1 MKLLVHPLSEVRLI
15 PVGDCFMSTIP
26 NLEKILLEA
35 EKCFGFPVGSGSKK
49 FTTLGISIEKHDKKV
64 AKILMEILEALELDE
79 EETQDFYGS
88 IMSWF
93 QFYKRIE
100 LNLWTHNAEK
110 KQIIWFF
117 LGYVFIPF
125 IARTAANWNIDGA
138 KGKGMP
144 NVFWYL
150 PRSEI
155 VNGSKTLVLP
165 IQQMMKWLEDLLGQ
179 PMDRIKESLDGQ
191 SIEPE
196 SVERTLYNWK
206 GGILPEADKINQYF
220 ANKTKWSFKGCYEP
234 KTNKSLEEKFR
245 ESYDF
250 LKDEKHLD
258 TEGVRD
264 QLLLANR
271 RLDSIFAG
279 KPSDEDKEL
288 FIEATAERYAI
299 PTMSI
304 LRKRFRLARAGQ
316 DAYQKLLEILC
327 PDVEPTETDPSKNKL
342 LQLINQYQRIFNL
355 TTEAFN
361 QCGPNQPLEDQWFDK
376 QLYDFEKMTTL
387 LSIAPSKQ
395 SEYTA
400 ELLGD
405 YLSYIFRGLDK
416 TSNLED
422 HYINYNDAEDFRRNA
437 LFHLERVDTL
447 VKKLVKYSESSKELQ
462 NEIKPW
468 KMIQKHHDPETL
480 SQILG
485 SDFSHKT
492 TSLLLKRL
500 EEVAEKPQ
508 EQLFLYM
515 HKLANFLNKKQ
526 NKDKSIRHEVT
537 TLLDKAEKNEHY
549 PQWEAVFLQYEAKH
563 YLACNE
569 FGSSDG
575 LAEKYFK
582 DALEACERNNYGLLR
597 GEIARDAFATLVSTG
612 KLIVNNHEKYYR
624 NLLRYM
630 EVGGIDI
637 SIENAAEDLHKY
649 FWENLYTPYPEVNKL
664 KPTLF
669 FRS

>member
-79 EETQDFYGS
+79 EETQYFYGS

-100 LNLWTHNAEK
+100 LNLWTHNAEN

-271 RLDSIFAG
+271 RLDSIFAR

-405 YLSYIFRGLDK
+405 YLSDIFKNLDK
-416 TSNLED
+416 PSALED
-422 HYINYNDAEDFRRNA
+422 HYPDYSDGEDIRQKA
-437 LFHLERVDTL
+437 LFHLDRLNQHIIVQNNVFSL
-447 VKKLVKYSESSKELQ
+447 LKELQ
-462 NEIKPW
+462 RGNTPW
-468 KMIQKHHDPETL
+468 KILQKHDDPEVL
-480 SQILG
+480 SRALA
-485 SDFSHKT
+485 DKPAPKVA
-492 TSLLLKRL
+492 SLLLKRL
-500 EEVAEKPQ
+500 EEVTVEPQAE
-508 EQLFLYM
+508 LFLIM
-515 HKLANFLNKKQ
+515 FKLDIYLNKKQ
-526 NKDKSIRHEVT
+526 GRDKSTRQTVEIF
-537 TLLDKAEKNEHY
+537 LNQAKKNVRY
-549 PQWEAVFLQYEAKH
+549 SKWEAVFLQYKAKH
-563 YLACNE
+563 YLAINE
-569 FGSSDG
+569 FGTSKG

-582 DALEACERNNYGLLR
+582 EALEACERNNYGPLR
-597 GEIARDAFATLVSTG
+597 GEIARDAFATLVSSG

-624 NLLRYM
+624 NLLRYT
-630 EVGGIDI
+630 EVGGTYV
-637 SIENAAEDLHKY
+637 SIENAAKDLHKY
-649 FWENLYTPYPEVNKL
+649 FWENLYDPYPKVKKL
-664 KPTLF
+664 KPTSF
-669 FRS
+669 CKT